1 MCLCTNTPVP
11 FATNLEQL
19 YLPNADR
26 VLETA
31 NELIAD
37 LKK

>member
-1 MCLCTNTPVP
+1 MCLCTKYTR
-11 FATNLEQL
+11 TICYNLEQL

-31 NELIAD
+31 NELSRT
-37 LKK
+37 